1 LKRVKRRYLALQIEA
16 ERVPSE
22 REFIDAVWSSVVQL
36 YGEFGASQ
44 TSLALISYNV
54 ESNSAVIRTGLAALD
69 MVRASIA
76 LITALAG
83 SKASVHILAVSGTIK
98 SLRPLTLQR
107 KK

>member
-16 ERVPSE
+16 EKMPSE
-22 REFIDAVWSSVVQL
+22 RELIDAVWSSVVQL

-44 TSLALISYNV
+44 TGLALISYNV
-54 ESNSAVIRTGLAALD
+54 ESNSAVIRTALAALD

-83 SKASVHILAVSGTIK
+83 TKASVHILAISGTIK
-98 SLRPLTLQR
+98 SLGPVPLRR